1 MKLLRVPITRLK
13 ANKTFILI
21 RRSKFMEITKINGE
35 EIKIGKTSITV
46 KGDNSKTIGVIRSCT
61 IINNS
66 LAPRILFEISRKLKE
81 KNINLMSLY
90 NRLVVVD
97 ENYYFLYNLRKND
110 FVEKY
115 AIKNPEIF
123 QADINKVKEQDELAN
138 SCARS
143 GMIQIIKCRY

>member
-1 MKLLRVPITRLK
+1 
-13 ANKTFILI
+13 
-21 RRSKFMEITKINGE
+21 MEITKINGE
-35 EIKIGKTSITV
+35 EIKIGKTSITI

-90 NRLVVVD
+90 NRLVAVD
-97 ENYYFLYNLRKND
+97 GNYYFLYNLRKND

-138 SCARS
+138 LCVRS
-143 GMIQIIKCRY
+143 GIIQIIKCRY

>member
-1 MKLLRVPITRLK
+1 
-13 ANKTFILI
+13 
-21 RRSKFMEITKINGE
+21 MEITKINGE

-46 KGDNSKTIGVIRSCT
+46 KGDNSKTIGVIRNCT

-66 LAPRILFEISRKLKE
+66 LAPRILFEISRKFKE

-138 SCARS
+138 SCIKS
-143 GMIQIIKCRY
+143 GIIQIVKCRY

>member
-1 MKLLRVPITRLK
+1 
-13 ANKTFILI
+13 
-21 RRSKFMEITKINGE
+21 MEITKINGE
-35 EIKIGKTSITV
+35 EIKIGKTSITI
-46 KGDNSKTIGVIRSCT
+46 KGDNSKTIGVIRNCT

-90 NRLVVVD
+90 NRLVTVD
-97 ENYYFLYNLRKND
+97 GNYYFLYNLRKND

-123 QADINKVKEQDELAN
+123 QADINKVKEQDELADL
-138 SCARS
+138 CIKS
-143 GMIQIIKCRY
+143 GIIQIVKCRY

>member
-1 MKLLRVPITRLK
+1 
-13 ANKTFILI
+13 
-21 RRSKFMEITKINGE
+21 METTKINGE

-46 KGDNSKTIGVIRSCT
+46 KGDNSKTIGVIRNCT

-66 LAPRILFEISRKLKE
+66 LAPRILFEISRKFKE

-97 ENYYFLYNLRKND
+97 GKYYFLYNLRKND

-138 SCARS
+138 LCVRS
-143 GMIQIIKCRY
+143 GIIQIIKCRY

>member
-1 MKLLRVPITRLK
+1 
-13 ANKTFILI
+13 
-21 RRSKFMEITKINGE
+21 MEITKINGE

-46 KGDNSKTIGVIRSCT
+46 KGDNSKTIGVVRNCT

-66 LAPRILFEISRKLKE
+66 LAPRILFEISRKFKE

-90 NRLVVVD
+90 NRLVAID
-97 ENYYFLYNLRKND
+97 GNYYFLYNLRKND

-138 SCARS
+138 LCVKS
-143 GMIQIIKCRY
+143 GIIQIVKCRY

>member
-1 MKLLRVPITRLK
+1 
-13 ANKTFILI
+13 
-21 RRSKFMEITKINGE
+21 MEITKINGE
-35 EIKIGKTSITV
+35 EIKIGKTSITI
-46 KGDNSKTIGVIRSCT
+46 KGDNGKTIGVIRNCT

-138 SCARS
+138 SCIKS
-143 GMIQIIKCRY
+143 GIIQIVKCRY

>member
-1 MKLLRVPITRLK
+1 
-13 ANKTFILI
+13 
-21 RRSKFMEITKINGE
+21 MEITKINGE

-46 KGDNSKTIGVIRSCT
+46 KGDNSKTIGVIRNCT
-61 IINNS
+61 IISNS

-90 NRLVVVD
+90 NRLVVID

-138 SCARS
+138 LCVRS
-143 GMIQIIKCRY
+143 GIIQIIKCRY

>member
-1 MKLLRVPITRLK
+1 
-13 ANKTFILI
+13 
-21 RRSKFMEITKINGE
+21 MEITKINGE
-35 EIKIGKTSITV
+35 EIKIGKTSITI
-46 KGDNSKTIGVIRSCT
+46 KGDNDKTIGVIRSCT

-90 NRLVVVD
+90 NRLVAVD
-97 ENYYFLYNLRKND
+97 GNYYFLYNLRKND

-138 SCARS
+138 SCVKS
-143 GMIQIIKCRY
+143 GIIQIVKCRY

>member
-1 MKLLRVPITRLK
+1 
-13 ANKTFILI
+13 
-21 RRSKFMEITKINGE
+21 MEITKINGE
-35 EIKIGKTSITV
+35 EIKIGKTSITI

-90 NRLVVVD
+90 NRLVAVD
-97 ENYYFLYNLRKND
+97 GNYYFLYNLRKND

-138 SCARS
+138 LCVKS
-143 GMIQIIKCRY
+143 GIIQIVKCRY

>member
-1 MKLLRVPITRLK
+1 
-13 ANKTFILI
+13 
-21 RRSKFMEITKINGE
+21 MEITKINGE

-46 KGDNSKTIGVIRSCT
+46 KGDNSKTIGVIRNCT

-90 NRLVVVD
+90 NRLVAVD
-97 ENYYFLYNLRKND
+97 GNYYFLYNLRKND

-138 SCARS
+138 SCIKS
-143 GMIQIIKCRY
+143 GIIQIVKCRY

>member
-1 MKLLRVPITRLK
+1 
-13 ANKTFILI
+13 
-21 RRSKFMEITKINGE
+21 MEITKINGE

-46 KGDNSKTIGVIRSCT
+46 KGDNSKTIGVIRNCT

-66 LAPRILFEISRKLKE
+66 LAPRILFEISRKFKE

-90 NRLVVVD
+90 NRLVAVD
-97 ENYYFLYNLRKND
+97 GNYYFLYNLRKND

-123 QADINKVKEQDELAN
+123 QAEINKVKEQDELAN
-138 SCARS
+138 LCVRS
-143 GMIQIIKCRY
+143 GIIQVIKCRY

>member
-1 MKLLRVPITRLK
+1 
-13 ANKTFILI
+13 
-21 RRSKFMEITKINGE
+21 MEITKINGE

-46 KGDNSKTIGVIRSCT
+46 KGDNSKTIGVIRNCT

-66 LAPRILFEISRKLKE
+66 LAPRILFEISRKFKE

-90 NRLVVVD
+90 NRLVAVD
-97 ENYYFLYNLRKND
+97 GNYYFLYNLRKND

-123 QADINKVKEQDELAN
+123 QADINKVKEQDELADL
-138 SCARS
+138 CIKS
-143 GMIQIIKCRY
+143 GIIQIVKCRY

>member
-1 MKLLRVPITRLK
+1 
-13 ANKTFILI
+13 
-21 RRSKFMEITKINGE
+21 MEITKINGE

-66 LAPRILFEISRKLKE
+66 LAPRILFEASRKLKE

-90 NRLVVVD
+90 NRLIAVD
-97 ENYYFLYNLRKND
+97 GNYYFLYNLRKND

-115 AIKNPEIF
+115 ASKNPEIF
-123 QADINKVKEQDELAN
+123 QADINKAKEQDELAN
-138 SCARS
+138 LCARS

>member
-1 MKLLRVPITRLK
+1 
-13 ANKTFILI
+13 
-21 RRSKFMEITKINGE
+21 MEITKINGE

-46 KGDNSKTIGVIRSCT
+46 KGDNSKTIGVIRNCT

-90 NRLVVVD
+90 NRLVAVD
-97 ENYYFLYNLRKND
+97 GNYYFLYNLRKND

-138 SCARS
+138 SCVKS
-143 GMIQIIKCRY
+143 GIIQIVKCRY

>member
-1 MKLLRVPITRLK
+1 
-13 ANKTFILI
+13 
-21 RRSKFMEITKINGE
+21 MEITKINGE
-35 EIKIGKTSITV
+35 EIKIGKTSITI
-46 KGDNSKTIGVIRSCT
+46 KGDNSKTIGVIRNCT

-90 NRLVVVD
+90 NRLVAVD
-97 ENYYFLYNLRKND
+97 GNYYFLYNLRKND

-138 SCARS
+138 LCVKS
-143 GMIQIIKCRY
+143 GIIQIVKCRY

>member
-1 MKLLRVPITRLK
+1 
-13 ANKTFILI
+13 
-21 RRSKFMEITKINGE
+21 MEITKINGE

-46 KGDNSKTIGVIRSCT
+46 KGDNSKTIGVIRNCT

-123 QADINKVKEQDELAN
+123 QADINKVKEQDELADL
-138 SCARS
+138 CIKS
-143 GMIQIIKCRY
+143 GIIQIVKCRY

>member
-1 MKLLRVPITRLK
+1 
-13 ANKTFILI
+13 
-21 RRSKFMEITKINGE
+21 MEITKINGE

-46 KGDNSKTIGVIRSCT
+46 KGDNSKTIGVIRNCT

-90 NRLVVVD
+90 NRLVAVD
-97 ENYYFLYNLRKND
+97 GNYYFLYNLRKND

-123 QADINKVKEQDELAN
+123 QADINKVKEQDELADL
-138 SCARS
+138 CIKS
-143 GMIQIIKCRY
+143 GIIQIVKCRY

>member
-1 MKLLRVPITRLK
+1 
-13 ANKTFILI
+13 
-21 RRSKFMEITKINGE
+21 MEITKINGE
-35 EIKIGKTSITV
+35 EIKIGKTSITI
-46 KGDNSKTIGVIRSCT
+46 KGDNSKTIGVIRNCT

-90 NRLVVVD
+90 NRLVTVD
-97 ENYYFLYNLRKND
+97 GNYYFLYNLRKND

-123 QADINKVKEQDELAN
+123 QADINKIKEQDELADL
-138 SCARS
+138 CIKS
-143 GMIQIIKCRY
+143 GIIQIVKCRY

>member
-1 MKLLRVPITRLK
+1 
-13 ANKTFILI
+13 
-21 RRSKFMEITKINGE
+21 MEVIKINGE

-46 KGDNSKTIGVIRSCT
+46 KGDNSTTIGVIRNCT

-138 SCARS
+138 SCIKS
-143 GMIQIIKCRY
+143 GIIQIVKCRY

>member
-1 MKLLRVPITRLK
+1 
-13 ANKTFILI
+13 
-21 RRSKFMEITKINGE
+21 MEITKINGE

-46 KGDNSKTIGVIRSCT
+46 KGDNSKTIGVIRNCT

-66 LAPRILFEISRKLKE
+66 LAPRILFEISRKFKE

-90 NRLVVVD
+90 NRLVAVD
-97 ENYYFLYNLRKND
+97 GNYYFLYNLRKND

-123 QADINKVKEQDELAN
+123 QADINKVKEQDELADL
-138 SCARS
+138 CVKS
-143 GMIQIIKCRY
+143 GIIQIVKCRY

>member
-1 MKLLRVPITRLK
+1 
-13 ANKTFILI
+13 
-21 RRSKFMEITKINGE
+21 MEITKINGE

-66 LAPRILFEISRKLKE
+66 LAPRILFEISRKFKE

-90 NRLVVVD
+90 NRLVAVD
-97 ENYYFLYNLRKND
+97 GNYYFLYNLRKND

-123 QADINKVKEQDELAN
+123 QADINKVKEQDELTN
-138 SCARS
+138 SCVKS
-143 GMIQIIKCRY
+143 GIIQIIKCRY

>member
-1 MKLLRVPITRLK
+1 
-13 ANKTFILI
+13 
-21 RRSKFMEITKINGE
+21 MEITKINGE

-46 KGDNSKTIGVIRSCT
+46 KGDNSKTIGVIRNCT

-90 NRLVVVD
+90 NRLVAVD
-97 ENYYFLYNLRKND
+97 GNYYFLYNLRKND

-115 AIKNPEIF
+115 AIKNPGIF

-138 SCARS
+138 SCVKS
-143 GMIQIIKCRY
+143 GIIQIVKCRY

>member
-1 MKLLRVPITRLK
+1 
-13 ANKTFILI
+13 
-21 RRSKFMEITKINGE
+21 MEITKINGE

-46 KGDNSKTIGVIRSCT
+46 KGDNSKTIGVIRNCT

-90 NRLVVVD
+90 NRLIAVD
-97 ENYYFLYNLRKND
+97 GNYYFLYNLRKND

-138 SCARS
+138 SCVKS
-143 GMIQIIKCRY
+143 GIIQIVKCRY